1 MEDFQLT
8 NVFKNFQEEN
18 FKLKEKYN
26 LKRVQLENKYQ
37 KEYEKLVKRLEERIK
52 NLIGGKQ
59 VQMGNINDIQE
70 NIVEKQEDIN
80 KEARKKGNET
90 KKMNQKEIKKEGAKI
105 NLFS

>member
-8 NVFKNFQEEN
+8 NEFKNFQEEN

-26 LKRVQLENKYQ
+26 LKRVQLENEYQ

-90 KKMNQKEIKKEGAKI
+90 KKNESKRNKKRRSKNKFI
-105 NLFS
+105 

>member
-8 NVFKNFQEEN
+8 NEFKNFREEN
-18 FKLKEKYN
+18 FKLKEKNN
-26 LKRVQLENKYQ
+26 LKRVQLENEYQ
-37 KEYEKLVKRLEERIK
+37 KEYEKLLKRLEERIK

-90 KKMNQKEIKKEGAKI
+90 KKNESKRHKKRRSKNKFI
-105 NLFS
+105 